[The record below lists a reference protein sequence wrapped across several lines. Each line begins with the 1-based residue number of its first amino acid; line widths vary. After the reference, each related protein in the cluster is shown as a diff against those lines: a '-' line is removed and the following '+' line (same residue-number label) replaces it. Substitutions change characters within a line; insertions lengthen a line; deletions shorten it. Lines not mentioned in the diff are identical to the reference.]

1 MKRFYIETETG
12 VKYTEKEFKIMY
24 TGAAGKRELKYL
36 KSLDGD
42 LNAAKI
48 AKLKTCKDLIN
59 YLLDEGIYTVIET
72 EDHVK
77 PCKISKNFKLLTK
90 DEFLYKT
97 TEEQARYLID
107 LALYLD
113 VPVPIYE
120 QGGLIFD
127 SAADQVIDNIYDYAL
142 DLNLDATD
150 FYQKVFVEA

>member
-12 VKYTEKEFKIMY
+12 VKYSEKEFKLMY

-59 YLLDEGIYTVIET
+59 YLLDEEIYTVIET

-77 PCKISKNFKLLTK
+77 PYKISENFKLLTK
-90 DEFLYKT
+90 DEFLYCKS
-97 TEEQARYLID
+97 ERYGKHQHIH
-107 LALYLD
+107 
-113 VPVPIYE
+113 
-120 QGGLIFD
+120 
-127 SAADQVIDNIYDYAL
+127 
-142 DLNLDATD
+142 
-150 FYQKVFVEA
+150 